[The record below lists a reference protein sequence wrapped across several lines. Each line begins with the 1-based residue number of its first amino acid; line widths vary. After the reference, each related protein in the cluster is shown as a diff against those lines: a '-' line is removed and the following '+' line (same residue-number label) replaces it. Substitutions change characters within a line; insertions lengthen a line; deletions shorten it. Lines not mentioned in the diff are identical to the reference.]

1 MNKAEA
7 LNNADILISKMEEN
21 KREIK
26 TFLKRTETFLKEFSA
41 AVLDFDDRTSVPEK
55 HRDRLLHK
63 IEKGYNSGYL
73 TEDQYKQN
81 KESIKI
87 ACSFNP
93 VDINKFH
100 EIKDLTKDYLHAR
113 RRQAEKDENI
123 LNRLKSELR
132 STKSGIRAMS
142 KTEAAYKSSK
152 ALSSVVAAVR
162 KFSST
167 NEDGSPNAVMIVSG
181 VGDIANAIATFLPP
195 PATIITGVFSSVLDI
210 FGAGGPT
217 VKDVVYKE
225 FKKMKKF
232 TKEEFTKQKKFIRSQ
247 FENQKKFI
255 REQTKQIITSIENN
269 NKKTNEYIQNV
280 LNFLKDDQINHM
292 LKYAYSLMNAI
303 DYKKVFIDTYE
314 DKKINDQS
322 LAAINN
328 IINRV
333 LDDTADLKNIELE
346 FENIC
351 LSRMKVDHTIYENRI
366 CTNVLYTFL
375 YANMHI
381 DIALNRIVTMF
392 YRSQKLKDV
401 SLGYI
406 EVGKKRKEEL
416 KTWIRKIFLD
426 LKITC
431 PLFITQNKFWD
442 DETKM
447 QKVLEFI
454 QHEDPRIREYIDT
467 ITPENCVDITNKNY
481 EEFCGCPEEK
491 FISSECDLTKQCTC
505 SSKYYTGE
513 NCDTCIPYYKG
524 ENCQETVKG
533 DIPELYGLKKY
544 SFSQSIMVNFSLVV
558 YGRVH

>member
-73 TEDQYKQN
+73 TEDQYKQS
-81 KESIKI
+81 KDSIKI

-123 LNRLKSELR
+123 LNRLKSELK

-142 KTEAAYKSSK
+142 KTEAVYKSSK

-195 PATIITGVFSSVLDI
+195 PATIITGVFSSVLDV

-232 TKEEFTKQKKFIRSQ
+232 TKEEFTKQKKFINNQ

-255 REQTKQIITSIENN
+255 RQQTKQIITSIENS

-280 LNFLKDDQINHM
+280 LSFLKDDQINHM
-292 LKYAYSLMNAI
+292 LEYAYSLLNTI
-303 DYKKVFIDTYE
+303 DNKKVFMDAYK
-314 DKKINDQS
+314 DKSINDQS
-322 LAAINN
+322 LAAIHN
-328 IINRV
+328 IIRV
-333 LDDTADLKNIELE
+333 LDDTADLKKIELE

-351 LSRMKVDHTIYENRI
+351 LERMKVNQTIYENRI

-381 DIALNRIVTMF
+381 DIAMNRVLTMF
-392 YRSQKLKDV
+392 HRSEKYKDV

-406 EVGKKRKEEL
+406 EVGKKRNNEL
-416 KTWIRKIFLD
+416 KTWIRNMFFNTKIA
-426 LKITC
+426 C
-431 PLFITQNKFWD
+431 PLFITNKNYWD

-447 QKVLEFI
+447 LMVLEFI
-454 QHEDPRIREYIDT
+454 QHIDPSTREYLDN
-467 ITPENCVDITNKNY
+467 ITPEKCVDITKENL
-481 EEFCGCPEEK
+481 EEFCGCPEVR
-491 FISSECDLTKQCTC
+491 FNSAECDVTKQCTC

-533 DIPELYGLKKY
+533 EIPEL
-544 SFSQSIMVNFSLVV
+544 FA
-558 YGRVH
+558 